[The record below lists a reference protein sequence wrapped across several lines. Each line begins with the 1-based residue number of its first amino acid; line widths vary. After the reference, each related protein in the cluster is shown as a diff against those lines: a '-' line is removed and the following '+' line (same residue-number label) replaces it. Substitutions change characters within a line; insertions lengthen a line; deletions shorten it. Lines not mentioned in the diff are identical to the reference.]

1 MSDTMPDSV
10 PALIRYPE
18 NNPSRNVLTP
28 IEEAKNCLSDLATL
42 YLVTEVAGQSQ
53 ETLAAKRRALPR
65 FLSFSQ
71 DLYGHDRPEEWPPF
85 PLIARRS
92 G

>member
-1 MSDTMPDSV
+1 MPS
-10 PALIRYPE
+10 
-18 NNPSRNVLTP
+18 
-28 IEEAKNCLSDLATL
+28 ATKR
-42 YLVTEVAGQSQ
+42 VAARVAELRHERGMTQ
-53 ETLAAKRRALPR
+53 ETLAAKRRALPH